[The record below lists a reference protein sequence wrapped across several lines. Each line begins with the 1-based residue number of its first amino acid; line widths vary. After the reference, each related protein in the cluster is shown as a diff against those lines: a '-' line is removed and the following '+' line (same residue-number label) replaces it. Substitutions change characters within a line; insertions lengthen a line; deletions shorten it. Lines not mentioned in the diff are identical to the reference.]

1 MPGDGN
7 RDTWRHCRKG
17 EEPHDGTSHAR
28 GVVYFQSAMLSALLD
43 SFTIG
48 AYYSFDI

>member
-7 RDTWRHCRKG
+7 GDTWCHCHKG
-17 EEPHDGTSHAR
+17 VEPPAH

-43 SFTIG
+43 SF
-48 AYYSFDI
+48 SF